1 MKKSLPPLSTK
12 ERSVLEFI
20 ENELVSKGLSPSY
33 QEICDHFGFASFN
46 SVQNYLKQLSAKG
59 YVELPQNQKRAI
71 HILHSAKD
79 FTKNLEERLNIDSEK
94 SDQIMT
100 ITQVQKNGVLLDGNS
115 NFALNHLIRNAT
127 PEEHKANKRLTG
139 ATYFLGW
146 DLAAGNDQHIKHLVK
161 SISKDERIHLSNA
174 IKAQQEVS

>member
-1 MKKSLPPLSTK
+1 MDNLPKHPCAGKCSEFKEEQCKHCLIPNSTQQ
-12 ERSVLEFI
+12 FI
-20 ENELVSKGLSPSY
+20 EGGKVVY
-33 QEICDHFGFASFN
+33 
-46 SVQNYLKQLSAKG
+46 
-59 YVELPQNQKRAI
+59 
-71 HILHSAKD
+71 
-79 FTKNLEERLNIDSEK
+79 IDSEK

-146 DLAAGNDQHIKHLVK
+146 DLAAGNDQHIEHLVK